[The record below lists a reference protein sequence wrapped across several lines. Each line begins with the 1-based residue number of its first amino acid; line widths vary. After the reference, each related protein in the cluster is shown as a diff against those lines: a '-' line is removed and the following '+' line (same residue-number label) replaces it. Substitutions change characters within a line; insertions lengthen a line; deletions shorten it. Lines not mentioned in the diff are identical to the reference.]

1 MNNHP
6 LHYLKSS
13 NAEPVFTFVGV
24 RVWVTTTLLVIRLTW
39 TWNPEHLQQSRW
51 VWVPLLTSLPQQSVG
66 SKEIL
71 F

>member
-6 LHYLKSS
+6 LHNLKSS
-13 NAEPVFTFVGV
+13 KAEPVFTFVGV
-24 RVWVTTTLLVIRLTW
+24 RVWLTTTLLVIRLTW

-51 VWVPLLTSLPQQSVG
+51 VPLLISLPQQSVG